1 MRFEQKPLSELEKS
15 LKIYQEGKAYMK
27 IPNATHNWK
36 EVTKPPRIDA
46 GLISALKTGIVEI
59 LTPIPRIVV
68 SFNSAVRLIGQF
80 HTKSHEKS
88 ANQQAPPIL
97 GECLCQDWEDAA
109 VIKVSC
115 ILVAA
120 YMVTRTIVQ
129 SRRLYPDDRASCSAD
144 PLPMRY
150 SLSVK
155 SAHLKDRVHIYL
167 RRPKRVGLKMLN

>member
-1 MRFEQKPLSELEKS
+1 
-15 LKIYQEGKAYMK
+15 MK

-68 SFNSAVRLIGQF
+68 SFSSAVRLIGQF

-97 GECLCQDWEDAA
+97 GKCLCQDWEDAA
-109 VIKVSC
+109 VIKVSLYSAGC
-115 ILVAA
+115 IYGGTYNIPVKK
-120 YMVTRTIVQ
+120 IV
-129 SRRLYPDDRASCSAD
+129 P
-144 PLPMRY
+144 
-150 SLSVK
+150 
-155 SAHLKDRVHIYL
+155 
-167 RRPKRVGLKMLN
+167 RRPSQLFSGSAAHALQFVRKKALT